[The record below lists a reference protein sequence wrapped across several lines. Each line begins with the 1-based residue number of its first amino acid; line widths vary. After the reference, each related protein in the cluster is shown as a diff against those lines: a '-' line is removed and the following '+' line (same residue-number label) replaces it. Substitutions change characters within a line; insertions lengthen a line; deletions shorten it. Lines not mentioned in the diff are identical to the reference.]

1 MWLGYCFWRKFSSHT
16 HVMQICLCFNLFV
29 FLTAKRKESNIYLV
43 LHHRILKIF
52 LLVSAHS
59 NWCTIT
65 KVMVCTVLS
74 VGRKYTILNLCYR
87 NIYLRKEMFYL
98 TTHSTHFMYGNWR
111 MSSSGFPVT
120 NLMLKT
126 LIAANISMISVYRV
140 GLKKCTL
147 YH

>member
-1 MWLGYCFWRKFSSHT
+1 
-16 HVMQICLCFNLFV
+16 MQICLCFNLFV

-98 TTHSTHFMYGNWR
+98 TTHSTHFMYGY
-111 MSSSGFPVT
+111 MVSAIYLKLPALDFLSQTSSNAENTHSCTF
-120 NLMLKT
+120 
-126 LIAANISMISVYRV
+126 NISIYNR
-140 GLKKCTL
+140 
-147 YH
+147 